1 MMASRPPNIDDD
13 ALLVAYLD
21 GELKPEVHQELE
33 RRLRTDASLSARL
46 AALGEA
52 SRPLR
57 QSFDALLEAAP
68 RERLEAAFAATLV
81 KAPWRR
87 DYRYRQMLVATA
99 AALLLLVCG
108 GVAGYFVAK
117 APIDLFE
124 EADTFEE
131 EWIAAVAGQLSLYD
145 AASVASIQ
153 VDDAEQ
159 KAQLS
164 KLGEM
169 LKLDLS
175 KPRVTLEGLML
186 KRAELLH
193 FQGREVAELLYVSEG
208 HGPVAL
214 CIMAEPGGEG
224 EGEIESR
231 NGLNFMYWASG
242 GRRFLLI
249 GAAPA
254 KRIDALADTVAARFR
269 S

>member
-1 MMASRPPNIDDD
+1 MVTGPTKIDND

-21 GELKPEVHQELE
+21 GQLAPEVHQELE
-33 RRLRTDASLSARL
+33 QRLRTDASLSARL
-46 AALGEA
+46 AALAEV
-52 SRPLR
+52 SQPLR
-57 QSFDALLEAAP
+57 VSFDALLEAAP
-68 RERLEAAFAATLV
+68 RQRLEAALEAALA
-81 KAPWRR
+81 KAPQPR
-87 DYRYRQMLVATA
+87 DHRYRQMLAAA
-99 AALLLLVCG
+99 AALLLLIFG

-153 VDDAEQ
+153 VNDAEQ

-164 KLGEM
+164 KLGEV

-175 KPRVTLEGLML
+175 APKAALEGLTL

-193 FQGREVAELLYVSEG
+193 FQGRSVVELLYASEE

-214 CIMAEPGGEG
+214 CIAAEPGGEG
-224 EGEIESR
+224 EGEVESR
-231 NGLNFMYWASG
+231 NNLNYMYWAAG
-242 GRRFLLI
+242 GRRFLMI

-254 KRIDALADTVAARFR
+254 KRIDALADVIAERFG